1 MKKEIDRGLIK
12 EIIMFV
18 TIVSALI
25 IFINGNSSESQRIS
39 QEGDHR
45 QNSETGVY
53 EVYYEGNWID
63 EQLYDQI
70 MEEEEYENA
79 WEYEPIYF
87 LPNGYYYHSTKECK
101 GLEGCYN
108 IQEDIFGNISEY
120 RHLDACKWCN

>member
-1 MKKEIDRGLIK
+1 MRETVEKIKDFLIIGVAILVVLSLFESDGSGSSSPEYQEEMYIAQKE
-12 EIIMFV
+12 
-18 TIVSALI
+18 ALI
-25 IFINGNSSESQRIS
+25 EDHIEEQKY
-39 QEGDHR
+39 QE
-45 QNSETGVY
+45 Y
-53 EVYYEGNWID
+53 ENA
-63 EQLYDQI
+63 
-70 MEEEEYENA
+70 ENA